1 MKGIKK
7 LITVILTL
15 MSVAAAAQEKL
26 PNGLVIDK
34 TVHNF
39 GDILLDSGPVSCTF
53 TVKNESDKPA
63 VIYSV
68 TSSCGCTN
76 VSWTREPIRPG
87 ASGKISATYSNDE
100 GPHPFDKSLTVY
112 FSDVKK
118 PLVLKLRGV
127 SMAKKLPLS
136 ELYPVKFGAAAVK
149 EAEIKGGNLEQG
161 GVKSSTIKM
170 ANLSQKPINVSFSDV
185 TPELSIK
192 VSPNPIPA
200 GQTADLNFS
209 IKASREKWGKNWY
222 DAKVVVD
229 GRSQAGKLSFWAF
242 TKENF
247 DGLSKE
253 EKSAGS
259 RPMFSESTFS
269 FGKIKKGTRVNAVFE
284 LRNDGKQDFKVYKV
298 DADCK
303 GLSCEAIPTVMPGGK
318 ARIKM
323 TLDTAGMPSGETLA
337 VITLTTNSPLRP
349 IVNLFIAGWLE

>member
-1 MKGIKK
+1 
-7 LITVILTL
+7 
-15 MSVAAAAQEKL
+15 
-26 PNGLVIDK
+26 
-34 TVHNF
+34 
-39 GDILLDSGPVSCTF
+39 
-53 TVKNESDKPA
+53 
-63 VIYSV
+63 
-68 TSSCGCTN
+68 
-76 VSWTREPIRPG
+76 
-87 ASGKISATYSNDE
+87 
-100 GPHPFDKSLTVY
+100 
-112 FSDVKK
+112 
-118 PLVLKLRGV
+118 
-127 SMAKKLPLS
+127 MAKKLPLS
-136 ELYPVKFGAAAVK
+136 ELYPVKFGVAAVK
-149 EAEIKGGNLEQG
+149 EAENKGGNLEQG

-229 GRSQAGKLSFWAF
+229 GRVQAGKLSFWAF

-269 FGKIKKGTRVNAVFE
+269 FGKIKKGTKVNAVFE